1 MSAFPLTA
9 VPTTAELE
17 FDRQVDAL
25 AQTGLPERLDLADS
39 CFRAFLEPLRDE
51 LPAGSPA
58 GDRIP
63 FVVVVPDLPVIDVL
77 GTVHMVGGTGFTSME
92 PDDLARFR
100 PLPELD
106 VPGTPYLLLDVDLGA
121 HTLDLPPSEALP
133 RITAARRSPLTIAE
147 GISLLVSDP
156 GVLRSRNCFSL
167 LGSRAEDKRVPAL
180 WVSGRRPRLG
190 WCDQAAPHTWLG
202 SASCAGRVAEP
213 SRSLRPPSDDPQ
225 AGHLSSIG

>member
-1 MSAFPLTA
+1 MSAVPLTA

-25 AQTGLPERLDLADS
+25 AQTGLAERLDLADA

-51 LPAGSPA
+51 LPTRTPT

-63 FVVVVPDLPVIDVL
+63 FVVVVPDLPVIEVL
-77 GTVHMVGGTGFTSME
+77 STVHMVGGTGFTTME
-92 PDDLARFR
+92 PEDLARFR

-106 VPGTPYLLLDVDLGA
+106 VPATPYLLLDVDPGA
-121 HTLDLPPSEALP
+121 DTFDLPPSEALP
-133 RITAARRSPLTIAE
+133 RITAARRSPLTLAE

-156 GVLRSRNCFSL
+156 GLLRSRNSFSL

-190 WCDQAAPHTWLG
+190 WCYQGAPHTWLG
-202 SASCAGRVAEP
+202 SASCGGRVAEP
-213 SRSLRPPSDDPQ
+213 ALPV
-225 AGHLSSIG
+225 